1 MDLSSVRIEVCQPN
15 RTVAGLVSE
24 IFEEAGAR
32 VNGLDV
38 TARTEL
44 ADVFFFDV
52 DALSNRGAS
61 VRLADYRAAGVPVI
75 LCGLRHLRI
84 AEEAQRE
91 VWLDRPFSGGAL
103 LYHCACLLGIPY
115 EPVRDPMPS
124 ALTRETREEPIREL
138 SLQLPT
144 REVEIDEASLLE
156 EEFGLEPGV
165 LGGRDDEFAGPGEPT
180 ANMNHTAAIDLS
192 DLEEIVDEDEED
204 DDEYLVA
211 FSGGKIHSPI
221 DAIALELDDLDLVTW
236 NEEVAPPAIERP
248 ASTYQTMPDMPKVSR
263 PSERTVLETPGAVA
277 AEAVSASVAGAQG
290 LDDETSMEL
299 RSFAR
304 MLAESYSRI
313 GLAARSEDRFDR
325 LNRVLHALFE
335 KGLDGAANELGR
347 IPQAEGFSGSIRAL
361 SLVGLFR
368 TIRDRKLRGRL
379 EISTVSQAFVLY
391 LDGGWLDD
399 IDALA
404 GDSELM
410 LLEILRAHDALDD
423 AMYQRFLREREDPD
437 ALAPPV
443 EMRLRMEGLVT
454 EAALNHAR
462 RLRAEEIFRR
472 TCSARNGNFSFIE
485 IYRGD
490 AHAWPVHQL
499 RLNVD
504 ELLLAILRED
514 SLETGVS
521 EATSRAVLQ
530 PNMGRLVYLNQTALD
545 GLERELLRFF
555 AGGRTLAQAHETF
568 AAHGAEFERAIE
580 RLKRAD
586 LLHRVTPDADIL
598 SPSGEFDAARRE
610 REPTLP
616 APPRAYEVPGV
627 EQTVIVDLDAREL
640 DARSAHRPSP
650 LVTYDPDI
658 NTKPTRAVSA
668 FDIELPLDPS
678 EPSFVEDEELE
689 RLLEQLSSDSEP
701 L

>member
-24 IFEEAGAR
+24 IFEETGAR
-32 VNGLDV
+32 VRGLD
-38 TARTEL
+38 ASPRAEL
-44 ADVFFFDV
+44 ADVLFFDV
-52 DALSNRGAS
+52 DALSSRGAS
-61 VRLADYRAAGVPVI
+61 ERLADYRAADVPVI
-75 LCGLRHLRI
+75 LCGLRHLRV
-84 AEEAQRE
+84 AEEGRHE

-115 EPVRDPMPS
+115 EPVRDPMPT

-180 ANMNHTAAIDLS
+180 AKMSHTAAIDLS
-192 DLEEIVDEDEED
+192 DLEELVDEED
-204 DDEYLVA
+204 EDDEGYAVA

-221 DAIALELDDLDLVTW
+221 DAIALELDALDPVSW
-236 NEEVAPPAIERP
+236 NEDTAPPVIERP
-248 ASTYQTMPDMPKVSR
+248 SSTYQTMPDMPKVSR
-263 PSERTVLETPGAVA
+263 PSERTVLEAPVGVG
-277 AEAVSASVAGAQG
+277 AEASAVVAQS

-379 EISTVSQAFVLY
+379 EISTASQAFVLY

-423 AMYQRFLREREDPD
+423 VMYQRFLREREEPD

-462 RLRAEEIFRR
+462 RLRGEEIFGR
-472 TCSARNGNFSFIE
+472 TCSARTGNFSFIE

-490 AHAWPVHQL
+490 AHAWPVHEL

-504 ELLLAILRED
+504 ELLLAILREG

-530 PNMGRLVYLNQTALD
+530 PNMGRLVHLNQAALE
-545 GLERELLRFF
+545 GVERELLRFF
-555 AGGRTLAQAHETF
+555 AGGRTLAQAHEAF
-568 AAHGAEFERAIE
+568 AAYGAEFERAIE

-586 LLHRVTPDADIL
+586 LLHRVTPDADVL
-598 SPSGEFDAARRE
+598 APSGEFDAARSV
-610 REPTLP
+610 REPPLP
-616 APPRAYEVPGV
+616 APPRAYDVAGP
-627 EQTVIVDLDAREL
+627 EQTMIVDLDAREL
-640 DARSAHRPSP
+640 DARSAHEPSP
-650 LVTYDPDI
+650 LMTYDPDI

-668 FDIELPLDPS
+668 FEIELPLDLS
-678 EPSFVEDEELE
+678 EPSFSEDDELD
-689 RLLEQLSSDSEP
+689 RLLEQLSSDSD
-701 L
+701 LL